1 MVGLLTW
8 PTSQS
13 GLWAQHQ
20 LGRCAPN
27 ANGGS
32 PLAPLLVLTEGK
44 GIGSGEIH
52 GAMVFNRKACWTD
65 KAIPFIKIA
74 DRADVDFH
82 LQ

>member
-1 MVGLLTW
+1 MAL
-8 PTSQS
+8 
-13 GLWAQHQ
+13 
-20 LGRCAPN
+20 
-27 ANGGS
+27 
-32 PLAPLLVLTEGK
+32 LLVLTEGK